1 MIVTTGEAVKKLA
14 VLYFLCSANSNVVE
28 GLNDYVLPISTDKL
42 NGFHLVQLDAI
53 ANPDLLSNKVYI
65 YDVTILDD
73 AIVLANST
81 YTDIYTNKI
90 NISNKRK
97 IWEDVKICS
106 VIFSNFKCYQFF
118 PNIDE
123 SMQTYSM
130 AMAAI
135 KYCPAAFFS
144 IRSSLIDEK
153 MCNYVIS
160 KSPTMIMC
168 IDKKMLTYDMC
179 KMAINNAP
187 LLLKDIPP
195 EFKTTELCVF
205 AIECSKSIHNQC
217 TEKVLTMINQDNETY
232 AKCCNKT
239 NSPMY
244 YFECAFKNIDQKV
257 QTASFVKF
265 AISNNPLLLKYVR
278 EDLKTEELCKLA
290 CEKKWRAYKFIK
302 DDFKSNLG
310 FIKYRML
317 KHFEKKQ
324 IFTKPRYTWL

>member
-28 GLNDYVLPISTDKL
+28 GQNEYILPISTDKL
-42 NGFHLVQLDAI
+42 NGFHLVQLDTI
-53 ANPDLLSNKVYI
+53 ANPDLLTNKSYI
-65 YDVTILDD
+65 YNATIPDD

-90 NISNKRK
+90 NITNKRK
-97 IWEDVKICS
+97 IWEDAKICS
-106 VIFSNFKCYQFF
+106 IIFSNLECYKFF
-118 PNIDE
+118 PNINE

-135 KYCPAAFFS
+135 KYCPAAFLG
-144 IRSSLIDEK
+144 IRSSLVDEK

-160 KSPTMIMC
+160 KSSSMITH
-168 IDKKMLTYDMC
+168 IDKKKLTHGMC
-179 KMAINNAP
+179 KMAINNNP
-187 LLLKDIPP
+187 LLLKDIVP

-205 AIECSKSIHNQC
+205 AIESAKLMRNPCI
-217 TEKVLTMINQDNETY
+217 EKVLSMINHDNETY

-257 QTASFVKF
+257 QTEHFVKF
-265 AISNNPLLLKYVR
+265 AINNNPLLLKYVR
-278 EDLKTEELCKLA
+278 EDLKTEDLCRFA

-302 DDFKSNLG
+302 EDLKSNFG

-317 KHFEKKQ
+317 RHFEKKE
-324 IFTKPRYTWL
+324 ILTKPRYTWL